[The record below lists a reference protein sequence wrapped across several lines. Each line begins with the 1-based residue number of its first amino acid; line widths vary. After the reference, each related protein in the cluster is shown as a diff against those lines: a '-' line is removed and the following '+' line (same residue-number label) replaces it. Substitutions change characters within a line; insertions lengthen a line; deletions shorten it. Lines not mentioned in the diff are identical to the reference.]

1 MGGGGGGGTQEGNG
15 SAISVL
21 DKSERKIYPQ
31 ICKTKTKKKRKKEKK
46 KEEEEENS
54 ISVSRKEV
62 KGFGWVQFGLS
73 DLGDGPPDGLKA
85 CRWRICLSCLI
96 FVFS

>member
-31 ICKTKTKKKRKKEKK
+31 ICKTKTKKKEKK
-46 KEEEEENS
+46 KEEEEEEENS

-62 KGFGWVQFGLS
+62 KGFG
-73 DLGDGPPDGLKA
+73 
-85 CRWRICLSCLI
+85 
-96 FVFS
+96 

>member
-31 ICKTKTKKKRKKEKK
+31 ICKTKTKKKEKK
-46 KEEEEENS
+46 K
-54 ISVSRKEV
+54 
-62 KGFGWVQFGLS
+62 
-73 DLGDGPPDGLKA
+73 
-85 CRWRICLSCLI
+85 
-96 FVFS
+96 